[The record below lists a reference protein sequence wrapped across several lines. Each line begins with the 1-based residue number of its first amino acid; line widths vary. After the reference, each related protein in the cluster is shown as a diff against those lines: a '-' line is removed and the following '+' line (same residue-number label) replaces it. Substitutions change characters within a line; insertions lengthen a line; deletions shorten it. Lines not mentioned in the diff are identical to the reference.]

1 MGQCQ
6 SSHGEIQMKAVV
18 FTAYGLPDVLEL
30 REVEKP
36 VPRNNEVLIKTHA
49 ASINSWDWELLR
61 GTPYPNRLM
70 FGLFKPS
77 KISILGCDIA
87 GRVEAVGENIK
98 RHCQLNYSS
107 YRKVA

>member
-1 MGQCQ
+1 
-6 SSHGEIQMKAVV
+6 MKVVV
-18 FTAYGLPDVLEL
+18 FTEYGLPDVLEL
-30 REVEKP
+30 KEVEKP
-36 VPRNNEVLIKTHA
+36 VPRDNEVLIKTHA

-87 GRVEAVGENIK
+87 GRVVG
-98 RHCQLNYSS
+98 
-107 YRKVA
+107 